1 MKTFKKILK
10 NSVALSMFLAFML
23 PVASFAQIQYE
34 LVGDAN
40 TGSDLNTDMIAETIV
55 DSSLNTG
62 INTGITT
69 DVQSDVNL
77 DSDTESENEFENNNS
92 AKSGMSLQLNT
103 DGVAVTN
110 ASQVQTEADLDI
122 FAKNMSK
129 LSTNRS
135 VSSVDIESEN
145 DGNVDVQVVYKHK
158 AKLFG
163 FIPVY
168 VKSYNSAKVDN
179 QGALAFDS
187 KLSWWNFLATD
198 VRHDKAEIESRIRNN
213 PNIQANVQTELSAST
228 KAEIAERIVAEL
240 DAYAQ
245 ANAQAE
251 AIMQY

>member
-40 TGSDLNTDMIAETIV
+40 TGSDLNTNMVTDTTV
-55 DSSLNTG
+55 DSSLNTS

-77 DSDTESENEFENNNS
+77 DTESKTESENNDY
-92 AKSGMSLQLNT
+92 AKSGMTLQLNA

-145 DGNVDVQVVYKHK
+145 DGDVDVQVAYKHK

-187 KLSWWNFLATD
+187 KLSWWNFLVTD
-198 VRHDKAEIESRIRNN
+198 VHHDKAEIESRIKNN
-213 PNIQANVQTELSAST
+213 ANIQANVQTELSANT
-228 KAEIAERIVAEL
+228 KAEIVERIVAEL

-251 AIMQY
+251 ATM